1 VHRLAHHRIRS
12 RCHWKLEDGY
22 LVEGSNV
29 GIHGGAG
36 GDKGADSLWI
46 PGLTAVEVDR
56 SVKVRR
62 DKPKEKSA
70 DFGKHRP
77 FFVPLER
84 IWYCTTRYYSPA
96 SGRRVISGKRNF
108 SVAVRHTQ
116 PHAQQPEPYEVIM
129 KDKCAVT

>member
-62 DKPKEKSA
+62 DSRKRSQLILANIGHFLFPLRGYGTVQPDITRRPQA
-70 DFGKHRP
+70 D
-77 FFVPLER
+77 E
-84 IWYCTTRYYSPA
+84 
-96 SGRRVISGKRNF
+96 
-108 SVAVRHTQ
+108 
-116 PHAQQPEPYEVIM
+116 
-129 KDKCAVT
+129 

>member
-22 LVEGSNV
+22 LVEGNNV

-62 DKPKEKSA
+62 DSRKRSQLILANIGHLLRCKLVGS
-70 DFGKHRP
+70 DMVG
-77 FFVPLER
+77 LICMR
-84 IWYCTTRYYSPA
+84 ICTW
-96 SGRRVISGKRNF
+96 
-108 SVAVRHTQ
+108 
-116 PHAQQPEPYEVIM
+116 
-129 KDKCAVT
+129 